1 MHCISYNKGI
11 CKLYQTNN
19 DFISKGKE
27 IGEVAFQDCLTDQTN
42 LPMEKAET
50 GDWVFVRYDRKTY
63 HGEVTSV
70 VGADIQ
76 VSVMRP
82 TFSGNWKWPDR
93 IFYTQLDIVQK
104 ISPPVPVDSRGQFR
118 FEEKI

>member
-1 MHCISYNKGI
+1 
-11 CKLYQTNN
+11 
-19 DFISKGKE
+19 
-27 IGEVAFQDCLTDQTN
+27 
-42 LPMEKAET
+42 MEKAET
-50 GDWVFVRYDRKTY
+50 GNWVFVRYDRKTY
-63 HGEVTSV
+63 PGEVTSV
-70 VGADIQ
+70 VGADIE

-82 TFSGNWKWPDR
+82 TFSGNWKWPDNPDR